1 MHLVICDK
9 RREFPSLAKEIQKKK
24 QKLLNLVL
32 PRMSTFIQAVG
43 CWLLN
48 HVIYLSLEENNCCQ
62 SRASLKNDNCF
73 HSKWQLLTILSE
85 NNCHFV
91 NLLRFGNGY
100 FLLKL
105 EINHVIQQLTANCLN
120 KCRPPKSQVKASHH
134 WFLIVFVPIH
144 LIKKERQNAVMI
156 IM

>member
-48 HVIYLSLEENNCCQ
+48 HVIYLSLAENNCCQ
-62 SRASLKNDNCF
+62 SQANLKNDNCF
-73 HSKWQLLTILSE
+73 HSK
-85 NNCHFV
+85 
-91 NLLRFGNGY
+91 
-100 FLLKL
+100 
-105 EINHVIQQLTANCLN
+105 
-120 KCRPPKSQVKASHH
+120 
-134 WFLIVFVPIH
+134 
-144 LIKKERQNAVMI
+144 
-156 IM
+156 